1 MKRALWNV
9 QRGDSLIEV
18 MIALSLTA
26 VTALGIVAVQSA
38 LARGERAA
46 LLRERA
52 ALIADSVAEGIRG
65 DADRAAIV
73 SQWQARAAA
82 MLPAGDAAV
91 SDRADGV
98 RVATVS
104 WRAEDR
110 SDPCPEPQARP
121 LTSCIALAFAR

>member
-1 MKRALWNV
+1 MKGA

-18 MIALSLTA
+18 MIALTLAA
-26 VTALGIVAVQSA
+26 VSALGLVAVQSA

-52 ALIADSVAEGIRG
+52 ALIADSVVEGIRR

-73 SQWQARAAA
+73 SQWQARASS
-82 MLPAGDAAV
+82 MLPAGDVTV
-91 SDRADGV
+91 SDRADAV
-98 RVATVS
+98 RIATVS

-110 SDPCPEPQARP
+110 SDPCPEPQAKP
-121 LTSCIALAFAR
+121 LTSCIAVAFAR